1 MKFTEEH
8 QSLSETVKNFSENE
22 IKPFADEWER
32 NKVFP
37 AHELFKKMGDLD
49 LLGITKSSEVGGMD
63 LDYSF
68 GMVFAEALG
77 YAADLGVITAIGV
90 QTDMATPALD
100 RYGSAEIKKEF
111 LKKSKRRILHWLY
124 LVAQTVCA

>member
-37 AHELFKKMGDLD
+37 AHE
-49 LLGITKSSEVGGMD
+49 
-63 LDYSF
+63 
-68 GMVFAEALG
+68 
-77 YAADLGVITAIGV
+77 
-90 QTDMATPALD
+90 
-100 RYGSAEIKKEF
+100 
-111 LKKSKRRILHWLY
+111 
-124 LVAQTVCA
+124 